1 MRHKF
6 NWVCDSNEARAIL
19 DVIRWNFH
27 CAKVPPMILKRLKLA
42 TSASHTAL
50 EDQLPL
56 MRSDLSREEYRQFV
70 GRFFGFYAPL
80 ETQLMASNHWQLL
93 GFDYAVRQKTPRL
106 VQDLVALG
114 GSAAEVA
121 ATPRCTNLPALI
133 TPEQLLGC
141 LYVIEGATLGGRII
155 TRQLQ
160 TQLGLNP
167 ESGGA
172 FFDGYGAQTG
182 PHWKAFCTM
191 LTNIADESRHGAIVA
206 GANRTFETLTHWLFP
221 TSPPNSQPP
230 INAAHALQPA

>member
-1 MRHKF
+1 
-6 NWVCDSNEARAIL
+6 
-19 DVIRWNFH
+19 
-27 CAKVPPMILKRLKLA
+27 MILKRLQLA
-42 TSASHTAL
+42 TSACHTAL
-50 EDQLPL
+50 ENQLPL

-80 ETQLMASNHWQLL
+80 EAQLMASNHWQLL
-93 GFDYAVRQKTPRL
+93 GFDYAARQKAPRL

-114 GSAAEVA
+114 GNAAELA
-121 ATPRCTNLPALI
+121 ATPRCTNLPAL
-133 TPEQLLGC
+133 TSLEQLLGC

-160 TQLGLNP
+160 TQLGLSP

-191 LTNIADESRHGAIVA
+191 LTNHADESRHGEIVA

-221 TSPPNSQPP
+221 TSLPNSQPP
-230 INAAHALQPA
+230 RIAAHALQPA

>member
-1 MRHKF
+1 
-6 NWVCDSNEARAIL
+6 
-19 DVIRWNFH
+19 
-27 CAKVPPMILKRLKLA
+27 MILKCLKLA
-42 TSASHTAL
+42 TSACHTAL

-80 ETQLMASNHWQLL
+80 EIQLMASNHWQLL
-93 GFDYAVRQKTPRL
+93 GFDYAARQKTPRL
-106 VQDLVALG
+106 VQDLVSLG
-114 GSAAEVA
+114 ANSAEL
-121 ATPRCTNLPALI
+121 ATTPLCTNLPALT

-182 PHWKAFCTM
+182 PYWKAFCTM
-191 LTNIADESRHGAIVA
+191 LTNHADHHDGHCADRFSNEIRQGAIVA
-206 GANRTFETLTHWLFP
+206 GANCTFETLTQWLFP
-221 TSPPNSQPP
+221 TAPHNSPPP
-230 INAAHALQPA
+230 INAAHALEPL

>member
-1 MRHKF
+1 
-6 NWVCDSNEARAIL
+6 
-19 DVIRWNFH
+19 
-27 CAKVPPMILKRLKLA
+27 MILKRLKLA
-42 TSASHTAL
+42 TSACHAAL

-80 ETQLMASNHWQLL
+80 ETLLMASNHWQLL
-93 GFDYAVRQKTPRL
+93 AFDYAARQKTPRL
-106 VQDLVALG
+106 VQDLVAMG
-114 GSAAEVA
+114 ASAAELA
-121 ATPRCTNLPALI
+121 ATPRCTNLPALT
-133 TPEQLLGC
+133 TPAQLLGC

-160 TQLGLNP
+160 TQLGLSP

-191 LTNIADESRHGAIVA
+191 LTNNADESRHGAIVA
-206 GANRTFETLTHWLFP
+206 SANRTFETLTHWLFP